1 MEELKNMI
9 NDLEVSDKSKK
20 VYLSLLNRMGKHKFK
35 FPMKTP
41 QKESYVQEFLEQF
54 PKYSTKLDMLNLVI
68 VLRNAKDLKT
78 DKLKELRKT
87 FQKNR
92 INDNVETMNQKA
104 KELLTLEQ
112 FKQKM
117 DEAYDKEQYEKYIV
131 NYLWSNYGTRSK
143 DVDVEIVKSKK
154 AMTDPEQNYLHL
166 AKSGV
171 TWFRNNY
178 KTSKTYGKKQH
189 LIKEEKFVNAVKE
202 LGLGNI
208 LSGGQIGN
216 ALRKL
221 MIEKMSEADVFKM
234 LIDDAYDNEDT
245 ERINELSE
253 SRGTNITTIRN
264 FYNVNKGNE
273 IIREL

>member
-1 MEELKNMI
+1 MEELKNII
-9 NDLEVSDKSKK
+9 NELDVSDKSKK
-20 VYLSLLNRMGKHKFK
+20 VYLSLLNRMGKNKFK
-35 FPMKTP
+35 FPMKNP
-41 QKESYVQEFLEQF
+41 EKENYIEEFLRDF
-54 PKYSTKLDMLNLVI
+54 TKYSTKLDLLNLVI

-92 INDNVETMNQKA
+92 INDNVETMNQKG
-104 KELLTLEQ
+104 KELLTLEE

-117 DEAYDKEQYEKYIV
+117 NEAYDKEQYEKYIV

-234 LIDDAYDNEDT
+234 LVDDAYDKEDT

>member
-9 NDLEVSDKSKK
+9 NELEVSNKSKK
-20 VYLSLLNRMGKHKFK
+20 VYLSLLNRLGKNKFK

-41 QKESYVQEFLEQF
+41 EKQDYVKEFLEQF

-154 AMTDPEQNYLHL
+154 AMTDPQQNYLHL

-202 LGLGNI
+202 LGLGKV

>member
-9 NDLEVSDKSKK
+9 NELGVSDKSKK
-20 VYLSLLNRMGKHKFK
+20 VYVSLLNRLGKHKFK
-35 FPMKTP
+35 FPLKNP
-41 QKESYVQEFLEQF
+41 EKESYVQEFLEQF
-54 PKYSTKLDMLNLVI
+54 PKYSTKLDMLNLII

-92 INDNVETMNQKA
+92 INNNVETMNQKG

-166 AKSGV
+166 GKSGV

-189 LIKEEKFVNAVKE
+189 LIKEDKFVNAVKE

-221 MIEKMSEADVFKM
+221 MISNHNESDIFKM
-234 LIDDAYDNEDT
+234 LVDEAYDREDT

-253 SRGTNITTIRN
+253 SRGTNITTVRN

>member
-1 MEELKNMI
+1 MEELKNII

-35 FPMKTP
+35 FPLKNP
-41 QKESYVQEFLEQF
+41 EKQDYIQEFLEQF
-54 PKYSTKLDMLNLVI
+54 PKYSTKLDMLNLII

-92 INDNVETMNQKA
+92 INNNVETMNQKA

-117 DEAYDKEQYEKYIV
+117 NEAYDKEQYEKYII

-154 AMTDPEQNYLHL
+154 AMTNPEQNYLHL
-166 AKSGV
+166 GKSGV

-202 LGLGNI
+202 LGLGNV

-221 MIEKMSEADVFKM
+221 MISNQNESDIFKM
-234 LIDDAYDNEDT
+234 LVDEAYDREDT

-253 SRGTNITTIRN
+253 SRGTNITTVRN

-273 IIREL
+273 IIREI

>member
-9 NDLEVSDKSKK
+9 NELDVSDKSKK
-20 VYLSLLNRMGKHKFK
+20 VYVSLLNRMGKHKFK

-41 QKESYVQEFLEQF
+41 ERSDYIEEFLREF
-54 PKYSTKLDMLNLVI
+54 PKYSTKLDLLNLVI

-112 FKQKM
+112 FKQKLN
-117 DEAYDKEQYEKYIV
+117 ESYDKEQYEKYIV

-154 AMTDPEQNYLHL
+154 AMTDQQQNYLHL

-221 MIEKMSEADVFKM
+221 MIENHNESDIFKL
-234 LIDDAYDNEDT
+234 LIDHAYDNEDT

-253 SRGTNITTIRN
+253 TRGTNITTIRN
-264 FYNVNKGNE
+264 FYNLNADKQ

>member
-9 NDLEVSDKSKK
+9 NELDVSDKSKK

-41 QKESYVQEFLEQF
+41 ERSDYIEEFLREF
-54 PKYSTKLDMLNLVI
+54 PKYSTKLDLLNLVI

-92 INDNVETMNQKA
+92 INDNVETMNQKG
-104 KELLTLEQ
+104 KELITLEQ

-154 AMTDPEQNYLHL
+154 AMTDPQQNYLHL
-166 AKSGV
+166 SKSGV

-189 LIKEEKFVNAVKE
+189 LIKEEKFVNSVKE
-202 LGLGNI
+202 VGLGKV

-234 LIDDAYDNEDT
+234 LIDDAYDKEDT

-273 IIREL
+273 IIREI